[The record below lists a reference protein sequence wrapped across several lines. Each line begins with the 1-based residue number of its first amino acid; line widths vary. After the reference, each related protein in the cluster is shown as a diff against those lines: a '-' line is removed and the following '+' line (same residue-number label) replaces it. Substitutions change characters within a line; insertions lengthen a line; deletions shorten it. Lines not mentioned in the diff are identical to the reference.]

1 MAGSIAV
8 LLVAIVLV
16 AADVETVVALVALAG
31 SSYVVYDAYR
41 TSSSTRPVRSR
52 LPTRLKRGLE
62 LVVALV
68 GVMAVADQVDEGLW
82 LAGMFAFGYTG
93 YRSGRVLRG
102 ALYGAAVGVG
112 STVALVVL
120 VGSLLLLASLLDVAG
135 TRELLYQVLFAP
147 GIVGFFTLLWSG
159 LVVLLG
165 GLTGLVSGG
174 VGGAI
179 ARLL

>member
-8 LLVAIVLV
+8 LLVVIVLV
-16 AADVETVVALVALAG
+16 AADVETVVALVVFAG
-31 SSYVVYDAYR
+31 ISYVVSDAYR
-41 TSSSTRPVRSR
+41 ISSAMRPVRSR
-52 LPTRLKRGLE
+52 IPPRLKRGLG

-68 GVMAVADQVDEGLW
+68 GVVAVVDQVDEGLW
-82 LAGMFAFGYTG
+82 LAGMVAFGYTG

-102 ALYGAAVGVG
+102 AHYGAAVGVG
-112 STVALVVL
+112 SAVALVVL
-120 VGSLLLLASLLDVAG
+120 VGGLLLLASLLDVAG
-135 TRELLYQVLFAP
+135 ARELLYQVLFAP
-147 GIVGFFTLLWSG
+147 GVVGFFTLLWSG
-159 LVVLLG
+159 FVVLLG